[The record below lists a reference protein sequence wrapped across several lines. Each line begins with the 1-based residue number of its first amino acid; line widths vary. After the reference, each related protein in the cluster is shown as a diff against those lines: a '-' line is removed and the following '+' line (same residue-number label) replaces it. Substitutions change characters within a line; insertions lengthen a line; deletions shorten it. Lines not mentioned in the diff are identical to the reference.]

1 LKVQVVR
8 RGGFAGI
15 PLRGEVDT
23 ADLGSRRAAAAEA
36 ALRRLSV
43 GKPAAPP
50 AHPDSFQYELTFP
63 GGTVVLDESEVCDD
77 LRPLIDKAMEQAQ
90 PGASGGELEG

>member
-15 PLRGEVDT
+15 SLRGQVDT
-23 ADLGSRRAAAAEA
+23 ADLGSGRAEAAEA
-36 ALRRLSV
+36 ALRRLAV
-43 GKPAAPP
+43 GKAAAPP

-63 GGTVVLDESEVCDD
+63 GGSVALDEGEICDD
-77 LRPLIDKAMEQAQ
+77 LRPLIDKALKDAM
-90 PGASGGELEG
+90 P